1 MQIWIK
7 ALLEYT
13 SCLRARAF
21 IVAESLN
28 GLRVVF
34 VNLDAGMASQLVT
47 IEVLERLSERF
58 GKLNNEDNLAINGT
72 HTHAGPGGY
81 LQYVLYSVTS
91 LGFIPQSFDVIVTVI
106 QMSIVQ
112 AHQCLKS
119 STIFINSGLK
129 KQTKKVNVWAKVR
142 LVRSVAAQTG
152 IGDLVNAGVNRSPS
166 AY

>member
-1 MQIWIK
+1 
-7 ALLEYT
+7 LLEYT

-58 GKLNNEDNLAINGT
+58 GKLNIEDNLAISGT

-91 LGFIPQSFDVIVTVI
+91 LGCIPQSFDVIVTVI

-119 STIFINSGLK
+119 STIFIN
-129 KQTKKVNVWAKVR
+129 
-142 LVRSVAAQTG
+142 
-152 IGDLVNAGVNRSPS
+152 I
-166 AY
+166 

>member
-1 MQIWIK
+1 MISSRICMPDTLSVITVSFTFGS
-7 ALLEYT
+7 LLEYT
-13 SCLRARAF
+13 SCLRARTF

-58 GKLNNEDNLAINGT
+58 GKLNNEDNLAISGT

-91 LGFIPQSFDVIVTVI
+91 FRFIPQSFDVIVI
-106 QMSIVQ
+106 AIEMINVQ
-112 AHQCLKS
+112 A
-119 STIFINSGLK
+119 
-129 KQTKKVNVWAKVR
+129 
-142 LVRSVAAQTG
+142 
-152 IGDLVNAGVNRSPS
+152 
-166 AY
+166 Y